1 MADPVNSV
9 KLKMTYTNTDFTR
22 DMTIGDVA
30 ESVLADVETKI
41 QDINDSLASGTA
53 GGLENFFIAD
63 DYVAGASATIGA
75 FNKISEA
82 VITSV
87 TETPIDLS

>member
-9 KLKMTYTNTDFTR
+9 KLTMAYTNTDFTR
-22 DMTIGDVA
+22 QMTIGEVA
-30 ESVLADVETKI
+30 ESVLANVETKI
-41 QDINDSLASGTA
+41 QGINDSLKGGTA

-63 DYVAGASATIGA
+63 DYNAATSVGS
-75 FNKISEA
+75 FKQISQA

-87 TETPIDLS
+87 TETPIDLT